1 MRRPSRY
8 KLLRSV
14 MADQDISTYD
24 LGELFKKSSRCIN
37 DKLSGAVPWT
47 LPEIYR
53 VLDFLELP
61 HDQLHRYF
69 PPNGISEKIEE
80 KPKEQPLDIRVL
92 RCVETLTQVAQKMKM
107 EVAQ

>member
-14 MADQDISTYD
+14 MAEQDISTYD
-24 LGELFKKSSRCIN
+24 LGELFRKSPRCIN

-53 VLDFLELP
+53 LLDFLELP
-61 HDQLHRYF
+61 HDQLHKYF
-69 PPNGISEKIEE
+69 PPNGMAEKSEE
-80 KPKEQPLDIRVL
+80 KPKEQPLDIQVL
-92 RCVETLTQVAQKMKM
+92 GCVETLTRVAQKMKM
-107 EVAQ
+107 EVTQ